1 MTGERGFS
9 LVEVVVAILI
19 LTVGVLGLAASAGT
33 ITRLTAEGG
42 RAGGAAA
49 VAEARFEVLRATP
62 CASLASGSATSG
74 KFTETWR
81 ITATTTLLRTVFVTV
96 SYNTGRG
103 TRNLTFTSQISC
115 APSV

>member
-49 VAEARFEVLRATP
+49 VAEARFETLRGTP

-74 KFTETWR
+74 KYTEAWR
-81 ITATTTLLRTVFVTV
+81 VITESTLLRTVIVSV
-96 SYNTGRG
+96 SYNTGRA
-103 TRNLTFTSQISC
+103 TRTVDFTSQISC
-115 APSV
+115 APSI

>member
-42 RAGGAAA
+42 RTGGAAA
-49 VAEARFEVLRATP
+49 VAETRFEVLRGTP

-81 ITATTTLLRTVFVTV
+81 VTSVTTLLKTVTVTV
-96 SYNTGRG
+96 SYPSGRT
-103 TRNLTFTSQISC
+103 TRTASYTSQISC

>member
-19 LTVGVLGLAASAGT
+19 LTVGVLGLAASAGA
-33 ITRLTAEGG
+33 ITKLTAEGG

-49 VAEARFEVLRATP
+49 AADTRFEILRGTS
-62 CASLASGSATSG
+62 CASMTNGSATSG
-74 KFTETWR
+74 KYTVTW
-81 ITATTTLLRTVFVTV
+81 TVTSTTTLLRTVLVTV
-96 SYNTGRG
+96 SYPSGRS
-103 TRNLTFTSQISC
+103 TRTVNYTSQISC

>member
-1 MTGERGFS
+1 MTRERGFS

-42 RAGGAAA
+42 RAGAAAA
-49 VAEARFEVLRATP
+49 VAEARFERLRATD

-81 ITATTTLLRTVFVTV
+81 ITSPTPLLRTVEVAV
-96 SYNTGRG
+96 SYSHGRG
-103 TRNLTFTSQISC
+103 TRTLTFTSQISC